1 MEEIF
6 KLSPLEQ
13 VDIVETILTN
23 FESADRKKI
32 DSLWEAESEKRID
45 LYLQGKIKAKP
56 MNEIF
61 DKLNNGLFDE
71 SSILITCGK

>member
-1 MEEIF
+1 MLETSKKKLVLEEIF

-45 LYLQGKIKAKP
+45 LYLQGKIKTKP

-61 DKLNNGLFDE
+61 DKLNNG
-71 SSILITCGK
+71 